1 MKYYCNS
8 KSSKRN
14 IVLKA
19 CLICTFA
26 ISVGFIGLN
35 QIENKPKVTYMVG
48 GSKVT
53 VWENK
58 TDDGRVWKNF
68 KVEKVYKKE
77 EKWETTNTFD
87 ATELLQLRAAIDEA
101 INEEIVVEIE

>member
-1 MKYYCNS
+1 MKYYDNS
-8 KSSKRN
+8 KSYKRN
-14 IVLKA
+14 IVLTA
-19 CLICTFA
+19 GLICTFA
-26 ISVGFIGLN
+26 LSVGFMAIN
-35 QIENKPKVTYMVG
+35 QNENKPKATYMVG

-53 VWENK
+53 VWETK
-58 TDDGRVWKNF
+58 TEDGSVLKNF